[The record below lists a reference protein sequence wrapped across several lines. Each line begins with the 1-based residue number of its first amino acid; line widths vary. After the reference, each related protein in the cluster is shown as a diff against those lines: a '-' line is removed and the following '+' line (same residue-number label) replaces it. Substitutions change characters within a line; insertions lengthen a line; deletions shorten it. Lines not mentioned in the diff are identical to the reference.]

1 LVGSEDEALV
11 DFSYDE
17 GGFWPA
23 EADGDGFSLE
33 LEDEDGVPEYG
44 LASSWRRSLTVHG
57 TPGSRGGFFGDPDAD
72 DDGDGQSA
80 FGEYAFGT
88 SDANAGE
95 NGTLRILS
103 GADGR
108 AEVGF
113 MSNIDAVG
121 VRFVIEWSQDLASW
135 QIALQR
141 DAEVK
146 DLDGRR
152 LWNRY
157 EIEAGGAEERPV
169 FLRVRAVSVAG
180 K

>member
-1 LVGSEDEALV
+1 NEDEALV

-44 LASSWRRSLTVHG
+44 VASSWRRSLTVHG

-80 FGEYAFGT
+80 FGEYAFNT

-95 NGTLRILS
+95 NGTLIILS
-103 GADGR
+103 GAGDR

-113 MSNIDAVG
+113 MSNIDAIG

-146 DLDGRR
+146 DLGGGR

-157 EIEAGGAEERPV
+157 EIEVDGAEERPV